1 MNNDYSPSQSP
12 DSLDLENPS
21 STQLTIQH
29 ENIDEFYENEM
40 DLQLTEIKNQFLENP
55 PNQDTILSYHYLDS
69 NSPLTISCDNS
80 DDENEG
86 NFKESSFD
94 DIKNSLEKY
103 FDDIENQ
110 ISNELDIL
118 ITYMKGQKNLF
129 IESYLVC

>member
-86 NFKESSFD
+86 NFK
-94 DIKNSLEKY
+94 
-103 FDDIENQ
+103 
-110 ISNELDIL
+110 
-118 ITYMKGQKNLF
+118 
-129 IESYLVC
+129 